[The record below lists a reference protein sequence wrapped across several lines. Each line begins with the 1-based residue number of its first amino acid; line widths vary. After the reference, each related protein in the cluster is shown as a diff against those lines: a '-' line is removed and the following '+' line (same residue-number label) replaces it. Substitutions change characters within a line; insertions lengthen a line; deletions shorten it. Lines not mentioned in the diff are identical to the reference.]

1 MRAAGVA
8 LVAALAAAVPGAAAA
23 TTVPVNVQFSAFGP
37 SQVDVLPGE
46 TVEWTNASE
55 RRHTVN
61 ADDDS
66 FASGDLF
73 SGDKFARQFDQA
85 GVYPYHCTVHEG
97 MVGEVDVRR
106 VTLDPLPTA
115 PVPAGDKVQFGGRT
129 ADPADVVRIE
139 RADGAAF
146 AAVATT
152 TPAAD
157 GSWSAQVPA
166 AVTGDYR
173 AATKTGVSE
182 SRRLLVSDRKIL
194 VRATPHGIAVT
205 VTPALP
211 YARIVLQQELL
222 ERFGWW
228 PVMRTRLDYVS
239 KATFAIMR
247 PARVRV
253 ALLDN
258 DGWTPLVT
266 SQVLQLGRH
275 TKTTPKS
282 EHHQMDH
289 ISRR

>member
-1 MRAAGVA
+1 MRAVGVA
-8 LVAALAAAVPGAAAA
+8 LAAALAAAVPGAAAA
-23 TTVPVNVQFSAFGP
+23 ATVPVNVQFSAFGP
-37 SQVDVLPGE
+37 SQVDLLPGE
-46 TVEWTNASE
+46 TVEWMNASE

-61 ADDDS
+61 ADDGS

-73 SGDKFARQFDQA
+73 SGDQFAREFDA
-85 GVYPYHCTVHEG
+85 VGLYPYHCTVHEG

-106 VTLDPLPTA
+106 VTLGPLPTA
-115 PVPAGDKVQFGGRT
+115 PVPAGDKVQFDGRT
-129 ADPADVVRIE
+129 ADPAEVVRIE

-146 AAVATT
+146 ATVATAT
-152 TPAAD
+152 AAAD

-173 AATKTGVSE
+173 AATNAGVSE

-194 VRATPHGIAVT
+194 VRTTPHGIAVT

-211 YARIVLQQELL
+211 YAQIVLQQDLL

-228 PVMRTRLDYVS
+228 PVMRAQLDYVS
-239 KATFAIMR
+239 KATFAVMR

-253 ALLDN
+253 ALLDK

-266 SQVLQLGRH
+266 SQVLQLGRRI
-275 TKTTPKS
+275 KTTPKS

-289 ISRR
+289 MARR